1 MRMTI
6 SGLFVGT
13 AALALAACGGGGAPA
28 AEEAAEETSAEVV
41 PVEPMAEETPEPATD
56 DGEVPLDG
64 TGTPIGP
71 SITETEE

>member
-1 MRMTI
+1 MKMTI

-13 AALALAACGGGGAPA
+13 AALALAACGGEAPA

-41 PVEPMAEETPEPATD
+41 PVEPMAEETPEPAAAD

-71 SITETEE
+71 SIVETEE